1 VLPITVAGPYRQA
14 RHHVSRYVEATAS
27 RDVTGI
33 TETHSLVRHSGIVS
47 DDDRQ
52 PIDDVLPGFKL
63 HPLSPG
69 STPLQ
74 AFVLVKSLDQDGQS
88 AWSFRTSEPMNLEE
102 LLGALVVQVNVLKRK
117 LTNYWDDTDG
127 EDG

>member
-1 VLPITVAGPYRQA
+1 M
-14 RHHVSRYVEATAS
+14 
-27 RDVTGI
+27 
-33 TETHSLVRHSGIVS
+33 
-47 DDDRQ
+47 
-52 PIDDVLPGFKL
+52 L
-63 HPLSPG
+63 HPLPPG

-117 LTNYWDDTDG
+117 LTDCWDDTEG
-127 EDG
+127 EEG